1 MGQLG
6 FFDLSRRYEGLG
18 VKDDPL
24 VAAMIPWE
32 PLRPKLKVRNSHGF
46 FYFPIVDRARKPGI
60 CCPTRLDL
68 RPLKL
73 APLDILDTVFFR
85 HRMERESREALFQA
99 PANLRSMACA
109 KLASAAG
116 RGDETVKA
124 LHNG

>member
-46 FYFPIVDRARKPGI
+46 FLLSHSGSRPETWHMLPYKVGLEAAEVGTSRHFSTQCFSAIAWNGGRAKRCSRPRQICDRWRAPSS
-60 CCPTRLDL
+60 PAL
-68 RPLKL
+68 L
-73 APLDILDTVFFR
+73 AEVTKR
-85 HRMERESREALFQA
+85 
-99 PANLRSMACA
+99 
-109 KLASAAG
+109 
-116 RGDETVKA
+116 
-124 LHNG
+124 